1 MEGRVTQREPSNCL
15 MCTCGQKE
23 REREVGE
30 RGREREV
37 GERERGREEGRGE
50 RRE

>member
-30 RGREREV
+30 R
-37 GERERGREEGRGE
+37 ERGREEGRGE